1 MIEEINISV
10 DALTKAKEGTILIRK
25 NGKWIAVEPSKVQ
38 ALVNLD
44 SRIKDLE
51 NLPNDFRVL
60 TENNKHFKLYAKSH
74 FLVVYQ
80 SFSIKV
86 LTGDIELTEG
96 QEEALIG
103 IDEKVINGEVS
114 VEQALELHTYL
125 KETFIKVF
133 ASSEIVEF
141 PQV

>member
-25 NGKWIAVEPSKVQ
+25 NGKWIAIEPSKVQ

-44 SRIKDLE
+44 NRIKDLE
-51 NLPNDFRVL
+51 NLPADFRVL

-96 QEEALIG
+96 QEEALLG

-125 KETFIKVF
+125 KETFTKVF
-133 ASSEIVEF
+133 ASSEVVEF

>member
-10 DALTKAKEGTILIRK
+10 DALTKAKEGTILVRNK
-25 NGKWIAVEPSKVQ
+25 GKWIAIEPSKVQ

-44 SRIKDLE
+44 NRIKDLE

-60 TENNKHFKLYAKSH
+60 AENNKHFKLYAKSH

-96 QEEALIG
+96 QEEALLN

-114 VEQALELHTYL
+114 VEQALELHPYL
-125 KETFIKVF
+125 KETFTEVF

>member
-25 NGKWIAVEPSKVQ
+25 NGKWIAIEPSKVQ

-44 SRIKDLE
+44 NRIKDLE
-51 NLPNDFRVL
+51 NLPADFRVL

-74 FLVVYQ
+74 FLVIYQ

-133 ASSEIVEF
+133 ASSEVVEF

>member
-25 NGKWIAVEPSKVQ
+25 NGKWIAIEPSKVQ

-44 SRIKDLE
+44 NRIKDLE
-51 NLPNDFRVL
+51 NLPTDFRVL

-74 FLVVYQ
+74 FLVIYQ

-96 QEEALIG
+96 QEEALLG

>member
-1 MIEEINISV
+1 MIQEEINISV
-10 DALTKAKEGTILIRK
+10 SALTNAKDGTILIRK
-25 NGKWIAVEPSKVQ
+25 NGKWIAVEPSTI
-38 ALVNLD
+38 LTNLD
-44 SRIKDLE
+44 TRIKSLE
-51 NLPNDFRVL
+51 SLPNEFKVL
-60 TENNKHFKLYAKSH
+60 AENNKHFKLYAKSH
-74 FLVVYQ
+74 FLVIYQ

-96 QEEALIG
+96 QEEALLG

-114 VEQALELHTYL
+114 VEQALELHPYL
-125 KETFIKVF
+125 KETFTKVF

>member
-1 MIEEINISV
+1 ML
-10 DALTKAKEGTILIRK
+10 A
-25 NGKWIAVEPSKVQ
+25 
-38 ALVNLD
+38 
-44 SRIKDLE
+44 
-51 NLPNDFRVL
+51 
-60 TENNKHFKLYAKSH
+60 ENNKHFKLYAKSH

-96 QEEALIG
+96 QEEALLN

-114 VEQALELHTYL
+114 VEQALELHPYL
-125 KETFIKVF
+125 KETFTKVF

>member
-25 NGKWIAVEPSKVQ
+25 NGKWIAIEPSKVQ

-44 SRIKDLE
+44 NRIKDLE
-51 NLPNDFRVL
+51 NLPADFRVL
-60 TENNKHFKLYAKSH
+60 AENNKHFKLYAKSH
-74 FLVVYQ
+74 FLVIYQ

-96 QEEALIG
+96 QEEALLG

>member
-1 MIEEINISV
+1 MIKEEINISV
-10 DALTKAKEGTILIRK
+10 DALTKAKEGSILIRK
-25 NGKWIAVEPSKVQ
+25 GGKWIAAEPSAILSK
-38 ALVNLD
+38 LD
-44 SRIKDLE
+44 KRLASLE
-51 NLPNDFRVL
+51 TLPNDFKVL

-74 FLVVYQ
+74 FLVIYQ

-86 LTGDIELTEG
+86 LTGDIELTED
-96 QEEALIG
+96 QEIALEG
-103 IDEKVINGEVS
+103 IDSKVISGEVS
-114 VEQALELHTYL
+114 VEAALELHPYL

>member
-38 ALVNLD
+38 ELVNLD
-44 SRIKDLE
+44 KRIKDLE
-51 NLPNDFRVL
+51 KLPADFKIL

-74 FLVVYQ
+74 FLVIYQ

-86 LTGDIELTEG
+86 LTGDIELTED
-96 QEEALIG
+96 QEIALEG
-103 IDEKVINGEVS
+103 IDSKVINGEIS
-114 VEQALELHTYL
+114 VEAALELHPYL